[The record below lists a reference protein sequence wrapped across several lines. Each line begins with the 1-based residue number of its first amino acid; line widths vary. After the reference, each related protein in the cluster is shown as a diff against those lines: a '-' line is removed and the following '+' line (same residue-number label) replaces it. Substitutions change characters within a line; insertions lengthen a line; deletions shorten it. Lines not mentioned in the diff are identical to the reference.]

1 MNAVEKRRAGWFAGV
16 AFVLTLV
23 NAQVFSLGKAA
34 VMAGVTVAVIALRM
48 AVIREIREGQ

>member
-1 MNAVEKRRAGWFAGV
+1 MNAVEKRRAGWFTGL

-23 NAQVFSLGKAA
+23 NAQLFSLGKAA

-48 AVIREIREGQ
+48 AIIREIREGQ